1 MGLEIPDPRLLAIGS
16 AECPLRVNPD
26 GIMRVS
32 GMSTL
37 SSSVSIEFE
46 EEFRD
51 RIQGVLNS
59 DLASVF
65 EMVSS
70 QEVAF
75 AGVVLEDLQ
84 ETGQLP
90 SLVTVHYSD
99 EKASMRLTA
108 YAVPGTDGKSL
119 AGRNLELVVSLGSE
133 ASGEEFEE
141 FDADEISQ
149 CAIEALTTFQQAT
162 PSEGMHPE
170 IRDMFTSLSEV
181 RGSLANVEVR
191 ITVIVNGLISEV
203 PDAPEVA
210 SGLRVKLDVWGIE
223 RLALLIDSGRS
234 HESLEIDLVEYLGK
248 PLPCITS
255 TAGTD
260 EFHCHL
266 AVFPGELLH
275 ALYRDHGDRL
285 LELNVRKFLQS
296 TGKINKGIKKTLLEE
311 PELFLAYNNGITA
324 TVEELEIEET
334 SQGTHVIRKVR
345 GLQIVNGGQTTA
357 SIHEAGECH
366 GVDLSRVQVQA
377 KITEIRSS
385 GSDEFVRNISRYSNT
400 QNRISEADLSS
411 NHPFHRRLEE
421 LAVES
426 TVPGGTTRWYYE
438 RSRGQFANTRRLSSS
453 EPGGQ
458 VAFDAR
464 TPRSQKFDKI
474 EVART
479 VNVWNELPHVACQGS
494 QKSYLRFMKG
504 IEKRGERWLPDQAY
518 LQQAVARVIMFRDID
533 AVAKELEIRSYKVQ
547 VVCYTLSLISYRTAG
562 RMDLDSVWNGGG
574 ISPALQRTVS
584 SWIPRI
590 HEEIVLSAGE
600 RNVTEWC
607 KKSDCWARIQTM
619 NLPLDPHFEEELAE
633 GLELP
638 TVGSWK
644 KSKKSKPTELTPE
657 ERENQARV
665 QKHDSDEW
673 NRIITWGRE
682 SRVLEDWQL
691 SIAGTILGYAAAGW
705 LQVPSPRQTT
715 HLVPI
720 LDLWQEKHVKD
731 GDEDA

>member
-1 MGLEIPDPRLLAIGS
+1 
-16 AECPLRVNPD
+16 
-26 GIMRVS
+26 
-32 GMSTL
+32 MSTFTD
-37 SSSVSIEFE
+37 SISIEFE

-51 RIQGVLNS
+51 RIQGSLNS
-59 DLASVF
+59 DITSAF
-65 EMVSS
+65 EMVSP

-75 AGVVLEDLQ
+75 AEVVLSDLQ

-90 SLVTVHYSD
+90 SLVTVHYRD
-99 EKASMRLTA
+99 ENNSMELTA

-119 AGRNLELVVSLGSE
+119 AARNLELVACLGSE
-133 ASGEEFEE
+133 VSGEEFEE
-141 FDADEISQ
+141 FDAGEISQ

-181 RGSLANVEVR
+181 RESIANVKVR
-191 ITVIVNGLISEV
+191 ITVIVNGLISGV
-203 PDAPEVA
+203 PDTPVVN
-210 SGLRVKLDVWGIE
+210 SGINVKLDVWDIE

-234 HESLEIDLVEYLGK
+234 HESLEIDLVEYLGE

-255 TAGTD
+255 SAGTD

-324 TVEELEIEET
+324 TVEDLEIEET
-334 SQGTHVIRKVR
+334 SPGAHVIRKMR

-357 SIHEAGECH
+357 SIHEAGESH

-377 KITEIRSS
+377 KITEITSS

-400 QNRISEADLSS
+400 QNRVSEADLSS
-411 NHPFHRRLEE
+411 NHPFHRRLED
-421 LAVES
+421 LAVEN
-426 TVPGGTTRWYYE
+426 TVPGCTTRWYYE
-438 RSRGQFANTRRLSSS
+438 RSRGQFANTRRLSAS

-458 VAFDAR
+458 GAFDAS

-479 VNVWNELPHVACQGS
+479 VNAWNELPHVACQGS

-504 IEKRGERWLPDQAY
+504 VEKRGERWLPDHAY
-518 LQQAVARVIMFRDID
+518 LQQAVARVILFRDID
-533 AVAKELEIRSYKVQ
+533 AIAKELEIRSYKAQ
-547 VVCYTLSLISYRTAG
+547 LVCYTMSLISYRTAR
-562 RMDLDSVWNGGG
+562 RMDLESVWSGGG
-574 ISPALQRTVS
+574 ISPSLQRTVR
-584 SWIPRI
+584 SWIPLI
-590 HEEIVLSAGE
+590 HEEIVLSAGD

-619 NLPLDPHFEEELAE
+619 NLPLDPHFEEELSE

-682 SRVLEDWQL
+682 SGVLTDWQL

-705 LQVPSPRQTT
+705 LQVPSPRQTKY
-715 HLVPI
+715 LVPI
-720 LDLWQEKHVKD
+720 LDLWQEKHVND
-731 GDEDA
+731 GEEDA